1 MFRFLPIL
9 LDLFLVLGLGLLLQ
23 SHTNQKNFRIDLI
36 GLGLFIFI
44 VYSAYHWRSFL
55 KEKRQY
61 WSLFLTTLLT
71 CFVFIKIA
79 EYDPIQVLPQKL
91 GIKLVSIVWLL
102 FIVLT
107 FRKLSENNF
116 SIIGPFLAI
125 VPAISFINFMAY
137 PSVPIAIALAMGA
150 RNLQFSSK
158 PKISTFYIPLIAIL
172 LLIGRDW
179 WDDFALQR
187 GVLVLEAFL
196 FYHLISIWDRQ
207 KLLFFL
213 KACILFF
220 IFNSIF
226 ILWKIADD
234 PNFHITSYHEDVYLI
249 PVSLLASNAL
259 LVAGLA
265 VVFWFEPKQS
275 QWQKLLIFV
284 AFISSL
290 MFLGIT
296 ISRNSILSFLV
307 FAVLLFL
314 FIQSPKNKYYATS
327 ILAVLLLIG
336 VYFLIKSE
344 KSIFSLG
351 SSAVRISIWS
361 FYILSTIQ
369 THPFFGFG
377 MFPENKIP
385 FSFSEIPDSTSA
397 FYIRDYIEN
406 FESFPLAH
414 NLYVQSL
421 GSFGILGSLF
431 IVFWIGNLFFKN
443 RNSFLPVLKSNLAL
457 SCLLFVWGI
466 HELYDFNSLEISNL
480 FLLVGILGLF
490 KWPSEKGIE
499 EFTMVRKHTVFIVL
513 IGFLSL
519 VCFRFSLVD
528 HYTLK
533 YNKYVT
539 PHSFEFY
546 LPKDSQIKNPEEP
559 IQSRSSLEYRFLGS
573 KYFFLNLAV
582 DRTIDTQSKLI
593 ANCFSEEVLPAICYS
608 KLIQYQSSQ
617 NLFPE
622 LKSLFVYFMSL
633 YDPFE
638 IYKRDS
644 L

>member
-9 LDLFLVLGLGLLLQ
+9 LDLFLVLGLGFLLQ

-36 GLGLFIFI
+36 GLGLFVFVI
-44 VYSAYHWRSFL
+44 YSVFHWSSFL
-55 KEKRQY
+55 KDKRQY

-91 GIKLVSIVWLL
+91 GIKLVSLVWLL
-102 FIVLT
+102 FIVLS

-137 PSVPIAIALAMGA
+137 PSVPIAIALVMSA
-150 RNLQFSSK
+150 RNLQFFSK
-158 PKISTFYIPLIAIL
+158 PKISTFYIPLMAIL
-172 LLIGRDW
+172 FLIGRDW

-187 GVLVLEAFL
+187 GVLILEAFL
-196 FYHLISIWDRQ
+196 FFHLIGIWERQ

-220 IFNSIF
+220 ILNSIF
-226 ILWKIADD
+226 ILWKISDD
-234 PNFHITSYHEDVYLI
+234 PNFHITSYHEDVFLI

-259 LVAGLA
+259 LIAGLS

-275 QWQKLLIFV
+275 KWQKFLLI
-284 AFISSL
+284 AAIICSL

-296 ISRNSILSFLV
+296 ISRNSILSFSV
-307 FAVLLFL
+307 FALLLFF

-327 ILAVLLLIG
+327 ILFILLLIG

-344 KSIFSLG
+344 KSIFSLD

-369 THPFFGFG
+369 AYPIFGFG

-397 FYIRDYIEN
+397 SYIRDYIIN
-406 FESFPLAH
+406 FNSFPLAH
-414 NLYVQSL
+414 NLYVQTF
-421 GSFGILGSLF
+421 GSFGILGSLL
-431 IVFWIGNLFFKN
+431 ILFWIGNLFIRN
-443 RNSFLPVLKSNLAL
+443 RKSLLPTLKANMAL

-490 KWPSEKGIE
+490 RLPVEKISSAFSVE
-499 EFTMVRKHTVFIVL
+499 RKQALFI
-513 IGFLSL
+513 FLVSYL
-519 VCFRFSLVD
+519 TIVCFRFSLID

-533 YNKYVT
+533 YNKYVV

-546 LPKDSQIKNPEEP
+546 LPKESQIKNPEELM
-559 IQSRSSLEYRFLGS
+559 QSRSTLEYRFMGS
-573 KYFFLNLAV
+573 KYFFLNLATN
-582 DRTIDTQSKLI
+582 RSIDSQAKLI
-593 ANCFSEEVLPAICYS
+593 ADCFEAETLPAICYS
-608 KLIQYQSSQ
+608 KLIQFQSSQ
-617 NLFPE
+617 NLLPE
-622 LKSLFVYFMSL
+622 YKDLFLYFMSL
-633 YDPFE
+633 YDPFD
-638 IYKRDS
+638 IYKRES